1 MRYIRSPGAP
11 KGQATNRSDVR
22 PGLPTYPRATCTPA
36 TYSSPTTLGGAVHPL
51 PVRVDRGLRTVPGV
65 VDAVA
70 VTEEAAGGES
80 VLVVYTTL
88 DGETATA
95 RTATV
100 LRDACAERLPAHM
113 VPNRI
118 TVVSEMPLAPSGKL
132 DRARLSTDTELRVT
146 LR

>member
-1 MRYIRSPGAP
+1 M
-11 KGQATNRSDVR
+11 
-22 PGLPTYPRATCTPA
+22 
-36 TYSSPTTLGGAVHPL
+36 
-51 PVRVDRGLRTVPGV
+51 PGV
-65 VDAVA
+65 VDSVA

-100 LRDACAERLPAHM
+100 LREACAEWLPAHM

-118 TVVSEMPLAPSGKL
+118 TVVSEMPLVPSGKL

-146 LR
+146 LRLPPSSIGSSRSPRTGRYPRAPLESGCGRRI